1 MRKQYF
7 SLTMIFLLVTA
18 LIIPYGLFG
27 TSNHAMAAQTG
38 TVTASTL
45 NVRSEPSLTAAIVQ
59 LNGTNVYLIK
69 GESVSILGDEGDFYK
84 VTLKFNGKTVEGYVY
99 KQYVTVSSG
108 ETPTPTAKPTP
119 TVTPTPTVKP
129 TATVTPAPTTK
140 PTPTVTPTPG
150 NTAVN
155 VIAKEVKIKGNVTA
169 TTLNVRSGPGTAY
182 NKLASLAI
190 NASVI
195 VINKTAATN
204 GTEWYAITFAS
215 NGKWITGYA
224 ATDYI
229 KITYGSKGIRA
240 KVSET
245 KLMLKSKASST
256 SAYVKNKTTGNI
268 VSIAKNQEVLLWS
281 ETTKSGVKWLKVS
294 RTISGVKYVGYVEA
308 TKVNFKPTIAVTTPT
323 PTPTVTPTPTKEPTK
338 APTVTP
344 TPTKAP
350 TKAPTVTPTPTKTPT
365 KAPTPTPVLTPSPD
379 ISGSDMQNVEVKVLD
394 SVTKLYRGY
403 VCNTYYLNV
412 FQVTSNSLSLFYDEK
427 LNPIV
432 LQASQEVI
440 VSAKTTV
447 AGETFYKAD
456 FWDNGTIKTGYVQVS
471 YIYID
476 EDSATENPPTNT
488 DNLSFTDKLLAEG
501 FPQSYIA
508 PLLELHEQYPNWQF
522 KAYQTG
528 LTWNDVIT
536 SESVLGRNVLPNS
549 KALEWKSMVTGAYSW
564 KTDTFTIFDSP
575 SWVTASKAAIGY
587 YMDPRNF
594 LTSNYIFQFELLN
607 YQKSYQVVEGVE
619 NILKGTALY
628 KTSYSFVDE
637 NGKTQTYTYAETF
650 VKAAEYSGV
659 SPYHLASRVKQ
670 EVVTGATTLSGSVTG
685 KYPGYEGYYNFY
697 NIGASDS
704 ASGGA
709 IAKGLAY
716 AKTGSNSATTNATY
730 MIPWNNPYRA
740 IVGGSSFIGAG
751 YINVGQNT
759 IYLQKFNVTSR
770 STYYH
775 QYMTNVEAP
784 YAEAKKMFTAYTGM
798 TDKAIVFSIPI
809 YLNMPA
815 SKVDVP
821 KAMLNPNNRL
831 KALSITDSAGTK
843 LVLTP
848 TFNYETYNYTL
859 VVDAKVDTITIAATT
874 VSTKA
879 KVTGTGTMQLNKGKN
894 EFLLPVTAES
904 GDVIVYK
911 VTITR
916 SE

>member
-1 MRKQYF
+1 
-7 SLTMIFLLVTA
+7 MIFLLVTA

-27 TSNHAMAAQTG
+27 NSNHVMAAQTG

-45 NVRSEPSLTAAIVQ
+45 NVRAEPSLTAAIVQ

-69 GESVSILGDEGDFYK
+69 GESVSIIGDEGDFYK

-108 ETPTPTAKPTP
+108 TTPSPTVKP

-129 TATVTPAPTTK
+129 TVTPTETPKPTEK
-140 PTPTVTPTPG
+140 PTPTVTPAPG
-150 NTAVN
+150 NTATN

-169 TTLNVRSGPGTAY
+169 TTLNVRTGPGTAY

-195 VINKTAATN
+195 VINKTMATN

-229 KITYGSKGIRA
+229 KIIYGSKGIRA

-256 SAYVKNKTTGNI
+256 SAYVKYKTTGNL
-268 VSIAKNQEVLLWS
+268 VSIAKNQEILLWS
-281 ETTKSGVKWLKVS
+281 ETTSSGVKWLKVS

-308 TKVNFKPTIAVTTPT
+308 NKVKFKPTIAVTTPT

-344 TPTKAP
+344 TPTKTP

-365 KAPTPTPVLTPSPD
+365 KAPTPTPVITPSPN
-379 ISGSDMQNVEVKVLD
+379 ISGDDMQGVEVKVLD
-394 SVTKLYRGY
+394 TVTKLYRGY
-403 VCNTYYLNV
+403 VSNTYYLNA
-412 FQVTSNSLSLFYDEK
+412 FQVSTNSLSLMYDEK
-427 LNPIV
+427 SNPIV

-447 AGETFYKAD
+447 SGESFYKVD
-456 FWDNGTIKTGYVQVS
+456 FWNNGTIKTGYVQVA

-508 PLLELHEQYPNWQF
+508 PLLELHEKYPNWVF
-522 KAYQTG
+522 KTYQTG
-528 LTWNDVIT
+528 LNWNDVIT
-536 SESVLGRNVLPNS
+536 AESGPGKNVLPNS
-549 KALEWKSMVTGAYSW
+549 KALEWKSFATSDYNWG
-564 KTDTFTIFDSP
+564 TDTFTVRDAP

-594 LTSNYIFQFELLN
+594 LTPEYIFQFELLN

-637 NGKTQTYTYAETF
+637 TGKTKTYTYAETF

-709 IAKGLAY
+709 IAKGLTY
-716 AKTGSNSATTNATY
+716 AKSGSNSETLNKTY
-730 MIPWNNPYRA
+730 MIPWTNPYNA
-740 IVGGSSFIGAG
+740 IVGGSTFIGDG
-751 YINVGQNT
+751 YISKGQNT
-759 IYLQKFNVTSR
+759 IYLQKFNVTSY

-784 YAEAKKMFTAYTGM
+784 YAEGKKMFTAYTGM
-798 TDKAIVFSIPI
+798 TDKAIVFSIPV

-815 SKVDVP
+815 SKIDVP

-831 KALSITDSAGTK
+831 KTLNVTDSTGAK
-843 LVLTP
+843 LALTP
-848 TFNYETYNYTL
+848 TFNYATFNYTI
-859 VVDAKVDTITIAATT
+859 VVDSTVDSITIAATT

-879 KVTGTGTMQLNKGKN
+879 KVSGTGTLKVNKGKN
-894 EFLLPVTAES
+894 EYLIPVTAEN
-904 GDVIVYK
+904 GDVVVYK

-916 SE
+916 GD

>member
-7 SLTMIFLLVTA
+7 RLTMIFLLVTA

-27 TSNHAMAAQTG
+27 NSNKAMAAQTG

-45 NVRSEPSLTAAIVQ
+45 NVRAKPSLTAAIVQ

-84 VTLKFNGKTVEGYVY
+84 VTLKFNGKTVEGYVF
-99 KQYVTVSSG
+99 KQYVAVSAST
-108 ETPTPTAKPTP
+108 TPTPTAKP

-129 TATVTPAPTTK
+129 TVTPKPTVK

-150 NTAVN
+150 NTAGN
-155 VIAKEVKIKGNVTA
+155 VIVKEVKIKGNVTA

-195 VINKTAATN
+195 VINKTTATN

-229 KITYGSKGIRA
+229 KVTYGSKGIRA
-240 KVSET
+240 RISESKV
-245 KLMLKSKASST
+245 MLKSKASST
-256 SAYVKNKTTGNI
+256 STYVKYKTTGNI
-268 VSIAKNQEVLLWS
+268 VSITKNQEVLLWS

-308 TKVNFKPTIAVTTPT
+308 TKVKFKPTFSVTTPT

-344 TPTKAP
+344 TPTKTP

-379 ISGSDMQNVEVKVLD
+379 ISGDDMQDVEVKVLD
-394 SVTKLYRGY
+394 TVTKLYRGY
-403 VCNTYYLNV
+403 VSNTYYLNA
-412 FQVTSNSLSLFYDEK
+412 FQISSNSLSLMYDEK
-427 LNPIV
+427 SNPIV

-440 VSAKTTV
+440 VSEKTTV
-447 AGETFYKAD
+447 SGESFYKVD
-456 FWDNGTIKTGYVQVS
+456 FWNNGTIKTGYVQVS

-476 EDSATENPPTNT
+476 EDSATENPPTNS

-508 PLLELHEQYPNWQF
+508 PLLELHEKYPNWVF
-522 KAYQTG
+522 KAFKTG
-528 LTWNDVIT
+528 LSWNDVIT
-536 SESVLGRNVLPNS
+536 AESVPGKNVIPNS
-549 KALEWKSMVTGAYSW
+549 KALQWKSFAASDYNWG
-564 KTDTFTIFDSP
+564 TDTFTVRDAP
-575 SWVTASKAAIGY
+575 SWVTASKSAIGY

-594 LTSNYIFQFELLN
+594 MTPEYIFQFELLN

-709 IAKGLAY
+709 IAKGLTY
-716 AKTGSNSATTNATY
+716 AKNGSNSATLNKTY
-730 MIPWNNPYRA
+730 MIPWTNPYNS
-740 IVGGSSFIGAG
+740 IVGGSTFIGDG
-751 YINVGQNT
+751 YINKGQNT
-759 IYLQKFNVTSR
+759 IYLQKFNVTSY

-784 YAEAKKMFTAYTGM
+784 YAEARKMFTAYTGM
-798 TDKAIVFSIPI
+798 TDKAIVFSIPV

-815 SKVDVP
+815 SKIDAP
-821 KAMLNPNNRL
+821 KTMLNPNNRL
-831 KALSITDSAGTK
+831 KTLNVTDSAGTK
-843 LVLTP
+843 LALTP
-848 TFNYETYNYTL
+848 TFNYATFNYTI
-859 VVDAKVDTITIAATT
+859 VVDSKVDSITIAATT

-879 KVTGTGTMQLNKGKN
+879 KVSGTGTLKVNKGKN
-894 EFLLPVTAES
+894 EYLIPVTAEN
-904 GDVIVYK
+904 GDVVVYK

-916 SE
+916 GD